1 MQNTKKTLLFV
12 TLMSVFTTNVM
23 PRSVEIGSISVNVED
38 IKPAASWL
46 SGVASSGFSVL
57 KSAFTGVGKVGA
69 SALTKGAIPMIGTA
83 IASSFLPFGL
93 GAVVKAAAPYVLSAG
108 AEMLSKKITGN
119 DDEEAKYRAKI
130 RQEIRRATRKY
141 RKARSISRSRG
152 RRRSFRPRYEVDE
165 YDDFDDDCYVD
176 DDDCELEENF

>member
-1 MQNTKKTLLFV
+1 MNNTKKTLLFV

-23 PRSVEIGSISVNVED
+23 PRSVEIGSITVNAED
-38 IKPAASWL
+38 LKPAASWL
-46 SGVASSGFSVL
+46 SGIASSGFSVL

-93 GAVVKAAAPYVLSAG
+93 GAVVKVAAPYVLSAG